1 MKGKFITFEGIEG
14 CGKTTQIKLLDEYLR
29 KNGYGTLLTR
39 EPGGTEIGDKIRRI
53 LLDSANKKMHPITEL
68 LLYGASRSQ
77 HIEELIRPALAD
89 GKIVLCDRYS
99 DSTTAYQG
107 AARRLDLKKLD
118 EMDKI
123 ATSSLKPD
131 LTIVI
136 DITAKE
142 GLGRATRRGI
152 PDRLEQ
158 ENLDFHERVREGYL
172 AIAKKEPDRVLVVDG
187 SKDIETVHKNI
198 INRLGKI
205 IGKPRYY

>member
-14 CGKTTQIKLLDEYLR
+14 CGKTTQIKLLDEHLQ
-29 KNGYGTLLTR
+29 KNGYKTLLTR
-39 EPGGTEIGDKIRRI
+39 EPGGTEIGDKIRQI
-53 LLDSANKKMHPITEL
+53 LLDPSNKKMCPTAEL
-68 LLYGASRSQ
+68 LLYGASRAQ
-77 HIEELIRPALAD
+77 HIEELINPALFD

-107 AARRLDLKKLD
+107 AARRLDLEKLD

-136 DITAKE
+136 DISARD
-142 GLGRATRRGI
+142 GLKRATKRGQ

-158 ENLDFHERVREGYL
+158 EKLDFHERVRKGYL
-172 AIAKKEPDRVLVVDG
+172 NIAKKEPNRVLVVDG
-187 SKDIETVHKNI
+187 NKDIGTVHRNI
-198 INRLGKI
+198 IAGFEKI
-205 IGKPRYY
+205 IGKI